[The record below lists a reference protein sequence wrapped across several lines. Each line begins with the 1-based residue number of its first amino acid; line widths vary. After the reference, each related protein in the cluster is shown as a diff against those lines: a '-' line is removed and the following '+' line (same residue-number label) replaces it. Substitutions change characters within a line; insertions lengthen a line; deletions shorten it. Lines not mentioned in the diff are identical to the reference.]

1 MWEHS
6 YTGEDVDVD
15 EVMDGLNIDRDG
27 EDPSDIDDET
37 MELMKQ
43 AELANAG
50 SGNSELYD
58 HEEED

>member
-15 EVMDGLNIDRDG
+15 EVMDGLDIDRDG
-27 EDPSDIDDET
+27 GDPNDIDDET
-37 MELMKQ
+37 MALMKQ

-50 SGNSELYD
+50 SGNSELY
-58 HEEED
+58 EEEE